1 MSAADV
7 ATYEREAGNL
17 LAELGYE
24 PSAAVSSTTT
34 AAASARPGAAGR

>member
-24 PSAAVSSTTT
+24 P
-34 AAASARPGAAGR
+34 AAALGTDG